1 MVIILL
7 KLKKVLMNLVFAFIS
22 LYTVNLFTVNFD
34 IIIPISILGLVIIS
48 FLGLPG
54 LITYCLIVIKCL

>member
-1 MVIILL
+1 MF
-7 KLKKVLMNLVFAFIS
+7 KLKKVMMNLIFAFVS

-34 IIIPISILGLVIIS
+34 IMVPISILGLIIIS

-54 LITYCLIVIKCL
+54 LITYCLIVIKYL